1 MSKYP
6 NSGILAKNTR
16 ATKPTHP
23 THSGQGE
30 YEGQEFWIS
39 AWVKE
44 GKDGKFF
51 SLAFK
56 PKEAQAK
63 SANREP
69 PPKDDGAFQDD
80 EEIPF

>member
-16 ATKPTHP
+16 ATKSTHP

-30 YEGQEFWIS
+30 YKGQEFWIS

-56 PKEAQAK
+56 PKEAQAV
-63 SANREP
+63 SAKREP
-69 PPKDDGAFQDD
+69 APKDSGADFDD
-80 EEIPF
+80 DLGL